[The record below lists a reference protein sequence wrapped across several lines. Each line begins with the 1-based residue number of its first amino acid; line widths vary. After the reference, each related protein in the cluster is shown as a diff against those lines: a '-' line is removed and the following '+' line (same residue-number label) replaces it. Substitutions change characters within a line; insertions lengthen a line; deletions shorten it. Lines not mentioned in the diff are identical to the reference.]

1 MMGLSIS
8 PTSMSEALT
17 LLNTMLDP
25 QKVKQ
30 VMEELNQQVTA
41 LNQLRDEVA
50 VLQKQA
56 DADRA
61 AVDQM
66 MADVARR
73 EGALA
78 EQEAD
83 ISRREV
89 AFAAAK
95 RKIVEG
101 LPTLS

>member
-1 MMGLSIS
+1 MMGLSVS

-17 LLNTMLDP
+17 LLNAMLDP
-25 QKVKQ
+25 AKVKQ
-30 VMEELNQQVTA
+30 AMDEFAVQFAA
-41 LNQLRDEVA
+41 LNTLRDEVA
-50 VLQKQA
+50 AAQKQA

-61 AVDQM
+61 AADQM

-73 EGALA
+73 EAELA
-78 EQEAD
+78 GREAD
-83 ISRREV
+83 LRRREL

-101 LPTLS
+101 LPTLA